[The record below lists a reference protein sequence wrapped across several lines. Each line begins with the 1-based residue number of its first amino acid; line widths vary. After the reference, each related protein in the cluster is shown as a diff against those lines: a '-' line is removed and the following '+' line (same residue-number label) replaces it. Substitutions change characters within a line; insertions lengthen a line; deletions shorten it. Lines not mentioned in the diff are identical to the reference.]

1 MVKVFPETITEAKN
15 RAIRLNN
22 MKLKKQGKFIDY
34 FLVSG
39 ILIFFFRL
47 IHLFVINYSVLSITE
62 EDFNNRELVI
72 QRLLLASSGVKS
84 TFYNYLAFLMFFVL
98 IPIGFKNF
106 KLFSPIS
113 VYFFIDNKPLIFIY
127 SIATLVTYL
136 ANYRLDSK
144 TADSVNLLIG
154 DTKFKYYELSIKQLK
169 FLMYIKLFLIF
180 LHIPIQAVVLFRVY
194 KSFMNIKL

>member
-1 MVKVFPETITEAKN
+1 MVKVFPETITESKN

-22 MKLKKQGKFIDY
+22 MRVKKQGKFIDY

-39 ILIFFFRL
+39 ILIFLFRL
-47 IHLFVINYSVLSITE
+47 IHLFVINYAVLSITE
-62 EDFNNRELVI
+62 KDFNNRELVI
-72 QRLLLASSGVKS
+72 QKLLLASSGVKS
-84 TFYNYLAFLMFFVL
+84 TFYNYLAFFIFFVV

-106 KLFSPIS
+106 KLFSPVS

-127 SIATLVTYL
+127 TILTIVTYL
-136 ANYRLDSK
+136 GNYKLDSN
-144 TADSVNLLIG
+144 TADSVNLIFG

-169 FLMYIKLFLIF
+169 LLMYMKLFLIF
-180 LHIPIQAVVLFRVY
+180 IHIPVQAIVLFRVY

>member
-1 MVKVFPETITEAKN
+1 M
-15 RAIRLNN
+15 
-22 MKLKKQGKFIDY
+22 
-34 FLVSG
+34 
-39 ILIFFFRL
+39 
-47 IHLFVINYSVLSITE
+47 
-62 EDFNNRELVI
+62 
-72 QRLLLASSGVKS
+72 
-84 TFYNYLAFLMFFVL
+84 
-98 IPIGFKNF
+98 
-106 KLFSPIS
+106 
-113 VYFFIDNKPLIFIY
+113 
-127 SIATLVTYL
+127 TYL

>member
-1 MVKVFPETITEAKN
+1 MVKVFPETLTESKN

-22 MKLKKQGKFIDY
+22 KKLKKQGKFIDY

-39 ILIFFFRL
+39 ILIFLFRL

-84 TFYNYLAFLMFFVL
+84 TFYNYLAFLIFFVI

-106 KLFSPIS
+106 KLFSPVS

-127 SIATLVTYL
+127 TIASIVTYL
-136 ANYRLDSK
+136 ANYKLDSN
-144 TADSVNLLIG
+144 TADSVNLIFG
-154 DTKFKYYELSIKQLK
+154 DTKFKYYELSLTQLK
-169 FLMYIKLFLIF
+169 FLMYMKLFLIF
-180 LHIPIQAVVLFRVY
+180 IHIPLQAIVLFRVY

>member
-113 VYFFIDNKPLIFIY
+113 VYFFIDNKPIIFIY

>member
-1 MVKVFPETITEAKN
+1 MVKVFPETLTESKN

-22 MKLKKQGKFIDY
+22 MKLKKQGKLIDY

-39 ILIFFFRL
+39 ILIFLFRL
-47 IHLFVINYSVLSITE
+47 IHLFVINYAVLSITE
-62 EDFNNRELVI
+62 KDFNNRELVI
-72 QRLLLASSGVKS
+72 QKLLLASSGVKS
-84 TFYNYLAFLMFFVL
+84 TFYNYLAFFIFFVV

-106 KLFSPIS
+106 KLFSPVS

-127 SIATLVTYL
+127 TILTIVTYL
-136 ANYRLDSK
+136 ANYRLDSN
-144 TADSVNLLIG
+144 TADSVNLIFG
-154 DTKFKYYELSIKQLK
+154 DTKFKYYELSITQLK

-180 LHIPIQAVVLFRVY
+180 VHIPVQAIILFRVY